1 MVRSLTMVSH
11 VLSYLYLYACDSRNE
26 LPDLNNSVF
35 HCFCKTLS
43 CYPDLFLFHYF
54 LSLLSNL
61 YWIYVRSSGYFFLTS
76 SLFIFSI
83 FIFLLYYK
91 KFIYLCLLVHLFS
104 FQFILMCWI
113 VNTLAEFLIITAFF

>member
-1 MVRSLTMVSH
+1 MVTGLTMVSH

-26 LPDLNNSVF
+26 LPDLSNSVF

-61 YWIYVRSSGYFFLTS
+61 YWIYDRSSGYFFLTS

-83 FIFLLYYK
+83 FIFLLYYT
-91 KFIYLCLLVHLFS
+91 FIYLCLPVYLFS
-104 FQFILMCWI
+104 FQLILMCWI
-113 VNTLAEFLIITAFF
+113 ANTLTEFLIITAFF